1 MADINLQMG
10 TYKVVSITVKT
21 KSPDFLAQSSAAREF
36 VIYKDGPNLGITT
49 YKASLVTANTMQP
62 DKYGVMSAATE
73 FLIYND
79 GPNFAMRMYKASLVA
94 TDTLQPDKY
103 GVMSAGLYTFIILPP
118 LGMMSAGRQVFI
130 VSQVETGAPVNTYQ
144 VFSLAAQKADWPPVE
159 GTFSTSSD
167 IQVAQLVGVKN
178 TDNAFRWS
186 QTRVAEMPILAL
198 MARPVTNPISYNMV
212 ARVAEQVLRASPVT
226 NQISYNMVARV
237 AKQVLRASPI
247 DTQSWKSLASLARL
261 TLISLDRV
269 PVPTS
274 GSFIG
279 EYTSMALVAKP
290 MGGMPKSATMDLQVA
305 SLALQKRVDLF
316 PRSKTTVLQNATL
329 VLRPNTKPLARG
341 PVLAAE
347 SFTLALQANPMPP
360 MNDPAYHQPADVSQ
374 DFQLTLMKQALAFP
388 WVGVEHSGQ
397 AAIKVLQKSVMEPVY
412 GVQHDKLLTTLV
424 LQSSPMQKPGGMSG
438 ANMPEI
444 RTTVLLARP
453 YAPASVV
460 RSNTRVSQAGLEWVL
475 RADYQK
481 PGDIIAGTKFSYY
494 CTLGIL
500 SVLSKREALPW
511 SKTRVPEMALLT
523 TMHAL
528 YDPPMKVF
536 NDGLFVSLIAEQ
548 VMTVEQYPSTG
559 EPVSQ
564 LNVTSV
570 VEQVVETDDTFPD
583 KAYSISDLQVSSVV
597 EQLATEDTTFPDKD
611 LAQSMLQVSQVV
623 QQLAENDNSFPD
635 KDLAQSQLS
644 VTQIA
649 EMLATSADDYP
660 PKDMIQSLL
669 VVTSLVENVVS
680 RDTFPDKDV
689 PQSTISVSQVAEV
702 VMAVDD
708 SMKGMPQYQGR
719 RKPTIFVQIVY

>member
-1 MADINLQMG
+1 MADLNLQMG

-21 KSPDFLAQSSAAREF
+21 NAPDVLAATSAAREF
-36 VIYKDGPNLGITT
+36 LIYRDAPNFAVRTFKVQTLTVDTT
-49 YKASLVTANTMQP
+49 DP
-62 DKYGVMSAATE
+62 DKRGVMSAVRE
-73 FLIYND
+73 FLIYRD
-79 GPNFAMRMYKASLVA
+79 APNFAVRTFKTQALVVN
-94 TDTLQPDKY
+94 TYQPDMLA
-103 GVMSAGLYTFIILPP
+103 VSQAARYTFIIQQP
-118 LGMMSAGRQVFI
+118 LAAASAGRLAFI
-130 VSQVETGAPVNTYQ
+130 INQVEVGPPIYTPQ
-144 VFSLAAQKADWPPVE
+144 VFSLAAQHANWPPVE
-159 GTFSTSSD
+159 GVFSMSRDVQTV
-167 IQVAQLVGVKN
+167 QQTLVKN
-178 TDNAFRWS
+178 TNNAFVWS
-186 QTRVAEMPILAL
+186 QTRVAEMPVLTLLARPLAL
-198 MARPVTNPISYNMV
+198 PISYNMAATV
-212 ARVAEQVLRASPVT
+212 VQQVLRAS
-226 NQISYNMVARV
+226 Q
-237 AKQVLRASPI
+237 I
-247 DTQSWKSLASLARL
+247 DTQSWKSVGQVATL
-261 TLISLDRV
+261 TLVSLDRV

-274 GSFIG
+274 GSFVQ
-279 EYTSMALVAKP
+279 EYISLALQANP
-290 MGGMPKSATMDLQVA
+290 MNGMPKSAMMDRQVA
-305 SLALQKRVDLF
+305 SLALQKRNDIF
-316 PRSKTTVLQNATL
+316 PRSTTTVLQNATM
-329 VLRPNTKPLARG
+329 VLRPNTQPLARG

-424 LQSSPMQKPGGMSG
+424 LQASPTQKPGSMSG
-438 ANMPEI
+438 ANMPWI
-444 RTTVLLARP
+444 RTTVLLGSAYP
-453 YAPASVV
+453 SAAGI
-460 RSNTRVSQAGLEWVL
+460 RSMTRASQAALEWLL

-481 PGDIIAGTKFSYY
+481 PGDIVAGTKFSYY
-494 CTLGIL
+494 RTLDIL
-500 SVLSKREALPW
+500 SVVSKRDPLPL

-583 KAYSISDLQVSSVV
+583 KGYSISDLQVSQLV

-611 LAQSMLQVSQVV
+611 LAQSKLQVSQVV
-623 QQLAENDNSFPD
+623 QQLAETDNSFPD

-649 EMLATSADDYP
+649 ETVAASADDYP
-660 PKDMIQSLL
+660 PKGMVQSAL

-702 VMAVDD
+702 IMAVDD

>member
-1 MADINLQMG
+1 MG

-21 KSPDFLAQSSAAREF
+21 KSPDVLAQSSAAREF

-159 GTFSTSSD
+159 GTISKSSD
-167 IQVAQLVGVKN
+167 IQGAQLVGVKN

-212 ARVAEQVLRASPVT
+212 ARVAEQVLRASP
-226 NQISYNMVARV
+226 
-237 AKQVLRASPI
+237 I

-274 GSFIG
+274 GSFVG

-329 VLRPNTKPLARG
+329 VLRPNTQPLARG

-397 AAIKVLQKSVMEPVY
+397 AAIKVLQKSVLEPVY

-424 LQSSPMQKPGGMSG
+424 LQSSPVQKPGSMSG
-438 ANMPEI
+438 ANMPWI
-444 RTTVLLARP
+444 RTTVLLGSAYP
-453 YAPASVV
+453 SAAGI
-460 RSNTRVSQAGLEWVL
+460 RSMTRASQAALEWLL

-481 PGDIIAGTKFSYY
+481 PGDVVAGTKFSYY
-494 CTLGIL
+494 RTLDIL
-500 SVLSKREALPW
+500 SVVSKREPLPL
-511 SKTRVPEMALLT
+511 SKTRVPEMRLLT
-523 TMHAL
+523 VMHAQ

-564 LNVTSV
+564 MTVTSV
-570 VEQVVETDDTFPD
+570 VEQVVETDLTFPD
-583 KAYSISDLQVSSVV
+583 KGYSISDLQVSQLV

-611 LAQSMLQVSQVV
+611 LAQSKLQVSQVV
-623 QQLAENDNSFPD
+623 EQLVAGDNSFPD
-635 KDLAQSQLS
+635 KDLVQSQLS

-649 EMLATSADDYP
+649 ETVAVSADDYP
-660 PKDMIQSLL
+660 PKGMVQSAL

-702 VMAVDD
+702 IMAVDD

>member
-1 MADINLQMG
+1 MADLNLQMG

-21 KSPDFLAQSSAAREF
+21 NAPDVLVATSAAREF
-36 VIYKDGPNLGITT
+36 LIYRDAPNFAVRTFKVQTLTVDTT
-49 YKASLVTANTMQP
+49 DP
-62 DKYGVMSAATE
+62 DKRGVMSAVRE
-73 FLIYND
+73 FLIYRD
-79 GPNFAMRMYKASLVA
+79 APNFAVRTFKTQTLVVN
-94 TDTLQPDKY
+94 TYQPDMLA
-103 GVMSAGLYTFIILPP
+103 VSQAARYTFIIQPP
-118 LGMMSAGRQVFI
+118 LAAASAGRLAFI
-130 VSQVETGAPVNTYQ
+130 INQVEVGPPIYTPQ
-144 VFSLAAQKADWPPVE
+144 VFSLAAQHANWPPVE
-159 GTFSTSSD
+159 GVFSMSRD
-167 IQVAQLVGVKN
+167 VQAVQQALVKN
-178 TDNAFRWS
+178 TNNDFVWS
-186 QTRVAEMPILAL
+186 QTRVAEMPVLTL
-198 MARPVTNPISYNMV
+198 LARPLTLPISYNMAAV
-212 ARVAEQVLRASPVT
+212 VVQ
-226 NQISYNMVARV
+226 
-237 AKQVLRASPI
+237 KVLRASPI
-247 DTQSWKSLASLARL
+247 DTQSWKSVGQVATL
-261 TLISLDRV
+261 TLVSLDRV

-274 GSFIG
+274 GSFVQ
-279 EYTSMALVAKP
+279 EYISLALQANP
-290 MGGMPKSATMDLQVA
+290 MNGMPKSATMDRQVA
-305 SLALQKRVDLF
+305 ALALQKRNDIF
-316 PRSKTTVLQNATL
+316 PRSTTTVLQNATM
-329 VLRPNTKPLARG
+329 VLRPNTQPLARG
-341 PVLAAE
+341 PIMAAE
-347 SFTLALQANPMPP
+347 HFTIALLANPMPA
-360 MNDPAYHQPADVSQ
+360 MNDPAYHQPATVSQ

-388 WVGVEHSGQ
+388 WVGVEN
-397 AAIKVLQKSVMEPVY
+397 AAQYAVKVLQKSVIDVPY

-424 LQSSPMQKPGGMSG
+424 LQANPMPKPGGMSG

-453 YAPASVV
+453 YAPASGV
-460 RSNTRVSQAGLEWVL
+460 RSNTQVSQAGLEWVL

-500 SVLSKREALPW
+500 SVLSKREPLPW

-523 TMHAL
+523 AMHAL

-536 NDGLFVSLIAEQ
+536 NDGLFVSLLVEQ
-548 VMTVEQYPSTG
+548 VMTVEQYPTTG

-570 VEQVVETDDTFPD
+570 VEQVVVTDDTFPD
-583 KAYSISDLQVSSVV
+583 KGYSIYDLQVSSVV

-623 QQLAENDNSFPD
+623 EQLATGDNSFPD
-635 KDLAQSQLS
+635 KDLAQSDLT

-649 EMLATSADDYP
+649 EILATSADDYP
-660 PKDMIQSLL
+660 PKDMIQSHL

>member
-21 KSPDFLAQSSAAREF
+21 KSPDFLAQASAAREF
-36 VIYKDGPNLGITT
+36 VIYKDGPNLGVTT

-103 GVMSAGLYTFIILPP
+103 GVMSAGRYTFIILPP
-118 LGMMSAGRQVFI
+118 LGMMSAGRQAFI
-130 VSQVETGAPVNTYQ
+130 ISQVVVGAPIYTPQ
-144 VFSLAAQKADWPPVE
+144 VFSLAAQHANWPPLE
-159 GTFSTSSD
+159 GVFSMSRD
-167 IQVAQLVGVKN
+167 IQTVQQALVKN
-178 TDNAFRWS
+178 TNNDFVWS
-186 QTRVAEMPILAL
+186 QTRVAEIPVLAL
-198 MARPVTNPISYNMV
+198 LARPVTLPISYNNAKAV
-212 ARVAEQVLRASPVT
+212 VQQVLRA
-226 NQISYNMVARV
+226 N
-237 AKQVLRASPI
+237 PI
-247 DTQSWKSLASLARL
+247 DTQSWKSVGQVATL
-261 TLISLDRV
+261 TLVSLDRV

-274 GSFIG
+274 GSFVQ
-279 EYTSMALVAKP
+279 EYISLALQAKP
-290 MGGMPKSATMDLQVA
+290 TNGMPKSATIDSQVA
-305 SLALQKRVDLF
+305 SLALQKRNDIF
-316 PRSKTTVLQNATL
+316 PRSTTTVLQNATMI
-329 VLRPNTKPLARG
+329 LRPNTQPLARG
-341 PVLAAE
+341 PIMAAE
-347 SFTLALQANPMPP
+347 HFTIALLAKPMPA
-360 MNDPAYHQPADVSQ
+360 MNDPAYHQPASVSQ
-374 DFQLTLMKQALAFP
+374 DFQLALMKQALAFP
-388 WVGVEHSGQ
+388 WVGIEHSGQ
-397 AAIKVLQKSVMEPVY
+397 AAIKVLQKSIIDVPY

-424 LQSSPMQKPGGMSG
+424 LQANPMPKPGGMSG

-453 YAPASVV
+453 YAPASGV
-460 RSNTRVSQAGLEWVL
+460 RSNTQVSQAGLEWVL

-511 SKTRVPEMALLT
+511 SKTQVPEMALLT
-523 TMHAL
+523 AMHAL

-536 NDGLFVSLIAEQ
+536 NDGLFVSLLVEQ
-548 VMTVEQYPSTG
+548 VMTVEQYPTTG

-570 VEQVVETDDTFPD
+570 VEQVVVTDDTFPD
-583 KAYSISDLQVSSVV
+583 KGYSIYDLQVSSVV
-597 EQLATEDTTFPDKD
+597 EQLAIEDTTFPDKD
-611 LAQSMLQVSQVV
+611 LAQSMLQVSSVV
-623 QQLAENDNSFPD
+623 EQLATGDNSFPD
-635 KDLAQSQLS
+635 KDLAQSDLT

-680 RDTFPDKDV
+680 RDTFPDKDM